1 MTPRHT
7 YSSKQLIFLF
17 ALAALLLFLLA
28 ATLYFLPYLEG
39 YARQHQ
45 EESLASDYLEYYIK
59 SAAEPPKS
67 SDQSSTAESSSARPL
82 ILSETSLSSQSQQS
96 EESKK
101 LPLHSQASAEASL
114 YWEDD
119 VYYERDGITYTPDY
133 AAGALDCVLMI
144 PKIQLCRG
152 VYTGTMEDIL
162 HNLDVW
168 MLTVSQPDCR
178 LGETSYC
185 IYGHNT
191 PRLNLSFNRLQTLEL
206 QDTFYLINSVGEYR
220 YRVTDILG
228 VSRSQ
233 STPYIQADASRAEK
247 CYLLTC
253 GRDEYRYLDLVIEGT
268 LESFTPI
275 EEVDVQNYFIL
286 SYIADMESELL

>member
-1 MTPRHT
+1 MTLKHT
-7 YSSKQLIFLF
+7 YFAKRATFLLISASLMLF
-17 ALAALLLFLLA
+17 FLAAAF
-28 ATLYFLPYLEG
+28 YFLPYVKG
-39 YARQHQ
+39 YIRQYQ
-45 EESLASDYLEYYIK
+45 EESLAADCLEHYINSARK
-59 SAAEPPKS
+59 SPQVPHQAGVLENSAAHSVNMNE
-67 SDQSSTAESSSARPL
+67 A
-82 ILSETSLSSQSQQS
+82 SLSSQKTPLSESQ
-96 EESKK
+96 E
-101 LPLHSQASAEASL
+101 LPVHLQASYETSL

-133 AAGALDCVLMI
+133 ASGTLDCVLLI

-162 HNLDVW
+162 HNLNVW
-168 MLTVSQPDCR
+168 MLTVSHPDCH
-178 LGETSYC
+178 LGESSYC

-228 VSRSQ
+228 VPRSQ
-233 STPYIQADASRAEK
+233 STPYIQADTGRAEK
-247 CYLLTC
+247 CFLLTC
-253 GRDEYRYLDLVIEGT
+253 GRDEYRYLNLVIEGT

-275 EEVDVQNYFIL
+275 EEVDVQDYFIL
-286 SYIADMESELL
+286 SSSAHMES